1 MKRKLDIP
9 LIITVFLICIY
20 GIVMIYYASSVWA
33 EYKFNDKFHCV
44 LMQSIFFIIGIIS
57 VATLFLIILRSIK
70 ISIKAPDNFAKFLTF
85 GIIFQ
90 LSFQTLLNLAVVVG
104 LVPVTGVTLPFFSYG
119 GSSLIITLIS
129 IGIILNISRY
139 REN

>member
-1 MKRKLDIP
+1 MKQKKIP
-9 LIITVFLICIY
+9 MRSCVVTKERLEKRDLI
-20 GIVMIYYASSVWA
+20 
-33 EYKFNDKFHCV
+33 
-44 LMQSIFFIIGIIS
+44 
-57 VATLFLIILRSIK
+57 IILRSIK